1 MFNTKTIH
9 LSQSESYLEI
19 KDVLTY
25 EGGYIYP
32 LYTCILYKQYH
43 ISIQQRKK
51 TWQGKIGKVV
61 ITDTGWL
68 IFYTLYIY

>member
-51 TWQGKIGKVV
+51 T
-61 ITDTGWL
+61 
-68 IFYTLYIY
+68 